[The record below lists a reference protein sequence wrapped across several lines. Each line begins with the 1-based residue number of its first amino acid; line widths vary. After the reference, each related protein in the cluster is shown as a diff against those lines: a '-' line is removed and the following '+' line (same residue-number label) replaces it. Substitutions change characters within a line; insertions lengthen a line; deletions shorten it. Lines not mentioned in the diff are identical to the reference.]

1 MKRYVLLEDG
11 EEIASANICRNVQ
24 AVLFAMLM
32 IAQAHDKKLTGMS
45 WELPASWAV
54 RIGRLYGWSQRQDT
68 LYGLP
73 VRWTD
78 TKEA

>member
-1 MKRYVLLEDG
+1 MKRYVLLKNG

-32 IAQAHDKKLTGMS
+32 IAQAHDKKFEGMS
-45 WELPASWAV
+45 WELPASWAA
-54 RIGRLYGWSQRQDT
+54 RIGKLYEWQCRQDT
-68 LYGLP
+68 LYGIP
-73 VRWTD
+73 VRWTE